1 MRADLKPVPLSEK
14 VICAGM
20 QAVGF
25 YEYLPI
31 EDPQSLLDVEVE
43 PPKAAGR
50 DLLVEV
56 KAISVNPVDT
66 KRRAAGARPA
76 TELKI
81 LGWDAA
87 GVVSAIGP
95 QVQLFKPGEKVFYA
109 GSNQRPGANSQLHLV
124 DERIV
129 GHMPMNLSYA
139 EAAALPLTTITAWE
153 AMFERMGIS
162 KSGAD
167 TGKCLL
173 ILGGA
178 GGVGSIAIQLAK
190 KLARLKVI
198 ASASRPDSIAW
209 ARGLGADATVDHTQ
223 SLVEQM
229 AALGALE
236 VDYIFCCNNTEQ
248 VFPLLP
254 RLIAPQGRI
263 CSIVRMAKPVDLS
276 LLQEKSASFS
286 WEGMFTRSTFQTPD
300 MEAQHGLLEDAAGL
314 LETGALMTTL
324 RVNLGKICA
333 ANLKQAHQRIE
344 QGHMVGKVVLEGF

>member
-1 MRADLKPVPLSEK
+1 MK
-14 VICAGM
+14 
-20 QAVGF
+20 AVGF

-31 EDPQSLLDVEVE
+31 EHPESLLDVEIEVPE
-43 PPKAAGR
+43 PSGR

-56 KAISVNPVDT
+56 QAVSVNPVDT
-66 KRRAAGARPA
+66 KRRAAGTRPA
-76 TELKI
+76 TELKV

-87 GVVSAIGP
+87 GVVVAAGP
-95 QVQLFKPGEKVFYA
+95 QAKLFKAGEKVYYA

-129 GHMPMNLSYA
+129 GRKPTNLSFA

-167 TGKCLL
+167 AGKRLL

-178 GGVGSIAIQLAK
+178 GGVGSIAIQLAI

-198 ASASRPDSIAW
+198 ASASRPDSVAW
-209 ARGLGADATVDHTQ
+209 ARALGAEAIVDHTKP
-223 SLVEQM
+223 LVEQM
-229 AALGALE
+229 AALGGPA
-236 VDYIFCCNNTEQ
+236 VDYIFCCSNAEQ
-248 VFPLLP
+248 VFPDLP

-263 CSIVRMAKPVDLS
+263 CSIVRMARPVDLS
-276 LLQEKSASFS
+276 LLQEKSVSFS

-300 MEAQHGLLEDAAGL
+300 MEAQHDLLEDATGL
-314 LETGALMTTL
+314 LEAGVLVTTL
-324 RVNLGKICA
+324 RENLGRICA

-344 QGHMVGKVVLEGF
+344 HGHMVGKLVLEGF